1 MPDLEELEKINATVR
16 VRVAAFQKIN
26 LTKGQDIMKNENLSV
41 KAATAKLVALIN
53 QSGNVGKTTIGSH
66 MIAPRLP
73 NLSLVAYIE
82 NTNQIPAPIGVVY
95 GAHEFGDVEMVLLD
109 ACLKSKSCLIDFG
122 ASDFNTTVEMLK
134 QYKAVKDRIDAF
146 IIPCTPGK
154 KEQID
159 TEATIDALIGLGVS
173 PDKIR
178 VLFNKVMHRDKPNL
192 KRLFSNI
199 FTLRQETMDK
209 HGKTF
214 FASVDATMFHA
225 EIFKRLYELKMSLE
239 EILADETDFEKAIM
253 EESDREKKYDLAH
266 RMSIKGLAE
275 NAEKTFD
282 EVFEVLMKGV

>member
-1 MPDLEELEKINATVR
+1 M
-16 VRVAAFQKIN
+16 Q
-26 LTKGQDIMKNENLSV
+26 NENLSV
-41 KAATAKLVALIN
+41 KAAAAKLVALIN
-53 QSGNVGKTTIGSH
+53 KSGNVGKTTIGSC

-73 NLSLVAYIE
+73 NLTLVAYIE
-82 NTNQIPAPIGVVY
+82 NTNHIPNQIAEPIGVVY
-95 GAHEFGDVEMVLLD
+95 GAHEFGEVEKEMLD
-109 ACLKSKSCLIDFG
+109 TCLNGESCMIDFG
-122 ASDFNTTVEMLK
+122 ASDFNTTIEILK
-134 QYKAVKDRIDAF
+134 QYKAVKDRIDAY